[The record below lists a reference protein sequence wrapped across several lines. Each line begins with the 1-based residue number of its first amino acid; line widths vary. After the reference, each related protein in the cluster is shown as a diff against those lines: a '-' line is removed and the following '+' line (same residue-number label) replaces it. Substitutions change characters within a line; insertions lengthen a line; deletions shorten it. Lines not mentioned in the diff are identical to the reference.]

1 MTDRQY
7 RNRIQKINALNEEVK
22 RLKAQV
28 TALQDEMKD
37 ALGDTEK
44 YTTEDGYNIFWQW
57 KKGSETCDTARLKK
71 ERPDIY
77 AEYLK
82 VGNPT
87 RAFSITKPKTA

>member
-7 RNRIQKINALNEEVK
+7 QNRIDKITA
-22 RLKAQV
+22 LKAEVARLNAQV
-28 TALQDEMKD
+28 DALQDEIKTAM
-37 ALGDTEK
+37 GDEQQV
-44 YTTEDGYNIFWQW
+44 TTKSGFNIFWKW
-57 KKGSETCDTARLKK
+57 KKGTETCDTKRLKK